1 MIQVYTGNGKG
12 KTTASIGLAVRAVGA
27 GMKVFIG
34 QFVKGMKYSELNSLA
49 EIENIDIKQYG
60 LDTFIY
66 NKPKRKDIEA
76 ARKALNDIKEILEK
90 NEYQVVILDEAN
102 IATFF
107 DLFSAEEL
115 IEVLESRA
123 EDTEVI
129 ITGRYADQKI
139 IDYADLVTEMKC
151 IKHYYEDGVEARVG
165 IEK

>member
-49 EIENIDIKQYG
+49 EIDNIEIEQYG

-76 ARKALNDIKEILEK
+76 ARKALNDIKEILEQD
-90 NEYQVVILDEAN
+90 EYQVVILDEAN

-115 IEVLESRA
+115 IEVLESRT
-123 EDTEVI
+123 ENTEVI

-151 IKHYYEDGVEARVG
+151 IKHYYDDGVEAREG